1 MAYRQTRNQEASI
14 IDALKVNFAA
24 DWSNIN
30 VEMSF
35 ARVYKIDLPVLCV
48 RLGNISHSSVE
59 IGTESTKRSS
69 QLLIDIFADNDGQL
83 RDLVDY
89 TVDKIKSGF
98 VYYEYVITAGAVDT
112 KVANG
117 RISVKKPIEITYI
130 NFDDNK
136 NNVDTHDRYRCLI
149 TAEISIGKVEA

>member
-24 DWSNIN
+24 DWSSVN
-30 VEMSF
+30 VEMTF
-35 ARVYKIDLPVLCV
+35 ARVYEISLPTLCV
-48 RLGNISHSSVE
+48 RLGNVSHSSVE

-98 VYYEYVITAGAVDT
+98 VKSRILSFNGTGATAFSLLT
-112 KVANG
+112 LL
-117 RISVKKPIEITYI
+117 S
-130 NFDDNK
+130 
-136 NNVDTHDRYRCLI
+136 
-149 TAEISIGKVEA
+149 

>member
-59 IGTESTKRSS
+59 IGTDSTKRSS
-69 QLLIDIFADNDGQL
+69 QLLIDVFASNDGQL

-89 TVDKIKSGF
+89 TVEKIKAGF
-98 VYYEYVITAGAVDT
+98 VYYDYVITSGVVDSKT
-112 KVANG
+112 ANG

-136 NNVDTHDRYRCLI
+136 NNLDTHDRYRSLI
-149 TAEISIGKVEA
+149 SAEISIGKAEA